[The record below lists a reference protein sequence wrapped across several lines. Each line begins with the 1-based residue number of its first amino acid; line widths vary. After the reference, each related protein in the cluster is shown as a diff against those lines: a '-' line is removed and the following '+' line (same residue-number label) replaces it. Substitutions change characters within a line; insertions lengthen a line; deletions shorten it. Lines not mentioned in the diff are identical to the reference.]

1 MIRRMLHYC
10 SPRARR
16 LVLVELG
23 FIVATALLQGVAF
36 LLLVPLLRALFAGD
50 TAAVQPWLI
59 ALTVTGV
66 ACAATHW
73 IASQLGMKASTAVL
87 ESLLHRLGDRLVELP
102 IAWFGADRSGMIA
115 GIATQG
121 AMFVSTTPY
130 AILRLILTGFITP
143 ATVLVGM
150 YFFDW
155 RLALAMT
162 VMIPVILLG
171 YRWLAR
177 KIGEG
182 DAVHS
187 VAVAD
192 ASNRVIEFARA
203 QPALRTAGD
212 ESIADRLVAEALS
225 SQDHAYRGLLVT
237 GGTGIAAFAGI
248 VQLSL
253 TVLLVVG
260 ANLAIGGSVDIPTLI
275 ALLVLGVRFN
285 EPIVN
290 AGDLGGGISVAR
302 TTLDQLDA
310 LEALQ
315 ALPEPEQPG
324 RPADWSIEF
333 RNVSFGYGGPAVLR
347 DLSFTAPSGR

>member
-1 MIRRMLHYC
+1 MIRRLLHYC

-16 LVLVELG
+16 LVLAELG
-23 FIVATALLQGVAF
+23 FIVVTALLQGIAF
-36 LLLVPLLRALFAGD
+36 LLLVPLLRAVFAGD
-50 TAAVQPWLI
+50 TASVRPWLI
-59 ALTVTGV
+59 ALILTGV
-66 ACAATHW
+66 GCAATHW
-73 IASQLGMKASTAVL
+73 VASQLGLKASTAVL
-87 ESLLHRLGDRLVELP
+87 ESLLNRLGDRLIELP

-143 ATVLVGM
+143 GTVLVGM

-171 YRWLAR
+171 YRWLSR

-212 ESIADRLVAEALS
+212 ESVADRLVAEALS
-225 SQDHAYRGLLVT
+225 NQHHAYRGMLVT
-237 GGTGIAAFAGI
+237 GGTGIASFAGI

-260 ANLAIGGSVDIPTLI
+260 ANLAIGGSVDIATLI

-285 EPIVN
+285 EPIVT

-315 ALPEPEQPG
+315 DCPSPQR
-324 RPADWSIEF
+324 RPPRPTGASSSAGSASATADQRCF
-333 RNVSFGYGGPAVLR
+333 A
-347 DLSFTAPSGR
+347 T